1 MTQMKVNEENGQTT
15 TTARDEGVCDCG
27 CGCGMGVTPQP
38 SPQDHEKAQLSSVGA
53 VKGLYRGLLE
63 DPYGCC
69 GTRRFS

>member
-1 MTQMKVNEENGQTT
+1 VTQMKVIEENGQTT

-38 SPQDHEKAQLSSVGA
+38 STEAREEAQLSIVA
-53 VKGLYRGLLE
+53 ADEGLCRRLLGE
-63 DPYGCC
+63 PYGCC